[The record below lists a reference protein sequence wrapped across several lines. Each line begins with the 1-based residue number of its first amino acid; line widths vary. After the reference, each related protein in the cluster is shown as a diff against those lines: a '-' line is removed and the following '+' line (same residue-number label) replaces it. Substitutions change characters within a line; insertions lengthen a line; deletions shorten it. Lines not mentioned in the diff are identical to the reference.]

1 MSKYGGLEVMPGY
14 SVQSLL
20 DRAVAF
26 DENCPNDLKAAQQ
39 NLRREDKARGG
50 PWNFSELKHGG
61 WNYFPELDQGAV
73 IVPVERNL

>member
-1 MSKYGGLEVMPGY
+1 MPGY
-14 SVQSLL
+14 SIQSFL

-50 PWNFSELKHGG
+50 PWNFSKLKHGG
-61 WNYFPELDQGAV
+61 
-73 IVPVERNL
+73 